1 MRSFCVSMQFGRD
14 GTRPHLFSVRLE
26 EHLTKCSGSRCRQI
40 HRRHLATAAHAEPPE
55 PALAETGHVGVGRQR
70 RLAAEVRVQHP

>member
-14 GTRPHLFSVRLE
+14 NTRPHLFSVRLE

-40 HRRHLATAAHAEPPE
+40 HRRHLAIAHTDAASP
-55 PALAETGHVGVGRQR
+55 TRSR
-70 RLAAEVRVQHP
+70 R